1 MNSIK
6 FEGSIARLS
15 TDSAGGW
22 KLTIEVPESDSEAML
37 VIAQL
42 KNLVLSFE
50 VKEQ

>member
-6 FEGSIARLS
+6 FEGAVARLS
-15 TDSAGGW
+15 TDSGGGW